1 MSDMSVSS
9 RIVMATLCH
18 PNFHIVVVLGS
29 LMFYRVYNSMIEP
42 DLEQILKIQLY
53 YLVYSLTPPLKKVQE
68 PKNFI

>member
-29 LMFYRVYNSMIEP
+29 LMFYSVYNSMIEP
-42 DLEQILKIQLY
+42 DLEQILKIQLFTQFY
-53 YLVYSLTPPLKKVQE
+53 NLVKKV
-68 PKNFI
+68 ID